1 MSYVDEVIELEG
13 LSMYE
18 ELDIKGTA
26 MFMSHILY
34 KAFKQ
39 GEKTVRH
46 NAYKSD
52 VYSLG
57 LCFVYAIIGSYDML
71 SVVRDNED
79 EENREMLMKYVDESK
94 GISNALIDVI
104 CDMIINDEESRKDF
118 IELETFIKEKY
129 EFVF

>member
-1 MSYVDEVIELEG
+1 MILNHRILYDNKTNQFYLCDFDEVVELEG

-57 LCFVYAIIGSYDML
+57 LPTIII
-71 SVVRDNED
+71 
-79 EENREMLMKYVDESK
+79 ESDTLT
-94 GISNALIDVI
+94 SN
-104 CDMIINDEESRKDF
+104 ESRECSF
-118 IELETFIKEKY
+118 S
-129 EFVF
+129 